1 MKNDRKVLL
10 LAGAALIGAATLAC
24 RACKGQG
31 RVGNQSVP
39 QPAKPV
45 DVARYLGRWY
55 EFARYENQ
63 FEYGND
69 SVTAFYALRSDGLLT
84 VVNRG
89 RHRRNG
95 SPSVA
100 KGRAKIVPGS
110 QAAKL
115 KVSFFGPFFVGDYW
129 VLDHD
134 DDYSWSI
141 VGEPSGKY
149 LWILTRD
156 AVPSVHLRE
165 SLIHRVA
172 ELGYDTSLLR
182 KTRQTASTST
192 PVHGEASPVS
202 GAPKPIAEP

>member
-1 MKNDRKVLL
+1 MKNDRKVLI
-10 LAGAALIGAATLAC
+10 LAGAALIGAATAC
-24 RACKGQG
+24 SWRKGHG
-31 RVGNQSVP
+31 RVGNKSVP
-39 QPAKPV
+39 EPAKPV
-45 DVARYLGRWY
+45 DVERYLGRWY
-55 EFARYENQ
+55 EFARYENK
-63 FEYGND
+63 FEYGDD
-69 SVTAFYALRSDGLLT
+69 SVTAFYALRPDGLLT

-95 SPSVA
+95 SSSVA

-110 QAAKL
+110 HAAKL

-129 VLDHD
+129 VLDRD
-134 DDYSWSI
+134 DDYNWSI
-141 VGEPSGKY
+141 VGEPSGRY

-156 AVPSVHLRE
+156 PVPSVHLRE

-192 PVHGEASPVS
+192 PAHGEASSLP
-202 GAPKPIAEP
+202 GAPKPIGEP